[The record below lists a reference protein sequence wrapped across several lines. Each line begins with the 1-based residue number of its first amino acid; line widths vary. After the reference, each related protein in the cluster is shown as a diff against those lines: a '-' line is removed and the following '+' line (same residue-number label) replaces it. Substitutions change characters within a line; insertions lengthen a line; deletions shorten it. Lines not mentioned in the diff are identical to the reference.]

1 MADHLTLQPE
11 GAFAF
16 RHIPSHKR
24 GIIESPSLKVFESR
38 RNFLHA
44 EFRFVWS
51 DVTPLRDR
59 NESSTY
65 L

>member
-44 EFRFVWS
+44 EFRFV
-51 DVTPLRDR
+51 
-59 NESSTY
+59 
-65 L
+65 